1 MPVQRQREY
10 ETIYILRPDAN
21 DEDQSTARERVEGVV
36 EGREGHVLK
45 FDDWGRRELAYEIRD
60 TTEGRQF
67 DRGVYHY
74 YRYIGPGDVVA
85 EIERQLKLFDPVM
98 KFMTIKI
105 DDDLIPEERL
115 ARPEEEEP
123 EVLPYEGE
131 EE

>member
-1 MPVQRQREY
+1 MPVARQSEY
-10 ETIYILRPDAN
+10 ETIYIMRPDSN
-21 DEDQSTARERVEGVV
+21 DEERSAVRDRLEGIV

-45 FDDWGRRELAYEIRD
+45 FDDWGQRELAYEVRD
-60 TTEGRQF
+60 PAEGTRY

-74 YRYIGPGDVVA
+74 YRYIGPNDTVAEVERNLRLMDVV
-85 EIERQLKLFDPVM
+85 LKY
-98 KFMTIKI
+98 MTIKI

-123 EVLPYEGE
+123 EVLPYQGE

>member
-1 MPVQRQREY
+1 MAAERQCEY
-10 ETIYILRPDAN
+10 ETIFILRGDSN
-21 DEDQSTARERVEGVV
+21 DEERTSARDRVEGVV
-36 EGREGHVLK
+36 EARDGHVLK
-45 FDDWGRRELAYEIRD
+45 FDDWGARELAYEIRD
-60 TTEGRQF
+60 PTTGKRY

-85 EIERQLKLFDPVM
+85 EVERNLKLLDPVL
-98 KFMTIKI
+98 KFMTIKV

-123 EVLPYEGE
+123 EVLPYQAE